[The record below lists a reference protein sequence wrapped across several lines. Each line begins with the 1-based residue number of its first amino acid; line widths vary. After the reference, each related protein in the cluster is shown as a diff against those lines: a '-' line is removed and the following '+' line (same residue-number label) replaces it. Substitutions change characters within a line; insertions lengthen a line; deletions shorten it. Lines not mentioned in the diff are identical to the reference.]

1 MPADSGEFQLI
12 AARWGIG
19 HPPGYP
25 LYTMAAALWVHLIP
39 AGSAPFRAS
48 LFSAF
53 LAATTLALCAQAVS
67 LWARSM
73 GSSERRALLGGAV
86 AALALGSAATFW
98 AQATTTNIRMP
109 TMLFV
114 AWGYVALARY
124 RAAEG
129 NRARQDRALLLLALG
144 AGLGVGHHPSL
155 AFVGV
160 GWALYLLLLDPRLA
174 TQPARWLKPAA
185 VAVAAWAI
193 PQLYLPLRGAM
204 AGVPLN
210 PGDLTTWQ
218 GFWEHVLARGFG
230 GDMLAYANPPGSR
243 PAAAAAPLALP
254 DAVPHS
260 RAHRDGA
267 RLGVALPA
275 RLPPGRL
282 TPRLV
287 GGHDLHHDH
296 LSRPPDR
303 GVPDAGLCADGAGAG
318 AGGRSAGEPSSSE
331 PSRASGPR
339 LQCRGLSPPS
349 EARVPGT

>member
-1 MPADSGEFQLI
+1 MSAKRQRAWAGLWLPGLAHAGFWMTVAIWSVAALAYAATTARDILPADSGEFQLI

-114 AWGYVALARY
+114 AGGYVALARY

-129 NRARQDRALLLLALG
+129 NRARQDRALLLLALVT
-144 AGLGVGHHPSL
+144 GLGVGHHPSL

-204 AGVPLN
+204 PAVPLN

-218 GFWEHVLARGFG
+218 GFWDHVLARGFG
-230 GDMLAYANPPGSR
+230 GDMLAYATR
-243 PAAAAAPLALP
+243 QDLAQ
-254 DAVPHS
+254 
-260 RAHRDGA
+260 
-267 RLGVALPA
+267 
-275 RLPPGRL
+275 RLPLLPSLFRMQFP
-282 TPRLV
+282 TPCS
-287 GGHDLHHDH
+287 
-296 LSRPPDR
+296 SRW
-303 GVPDAGLCADGAGAG
+303 
-318 AGGRSAGEPSSSE
+318 RSAGCGSAGVTTASVSRSSS
-331 PSRASGPR
+331 
-339 LQCRGLSPPS
+339 RGWS
-349 EARVPGT
+349 